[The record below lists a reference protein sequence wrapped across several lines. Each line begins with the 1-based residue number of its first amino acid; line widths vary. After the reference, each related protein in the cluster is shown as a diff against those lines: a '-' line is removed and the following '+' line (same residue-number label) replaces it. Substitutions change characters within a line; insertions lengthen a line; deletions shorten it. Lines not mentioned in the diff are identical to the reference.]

1 MPKKHPPHR
10 LAAVLYAD
18 VAGYSR
24 LTADDE
30 VGTHRHLSERLDAFA
45 ATVKRHGGRVMHY
58 AGDAVLAKFDAVVDA
73 LACAVDV
80 QRELAV
86 RNSGLPRD
94 RKVEF
99 RIGVNLGDVIEDRGD
114 IYGDG
119 VNIAARLEGIAGPGE
134 ICVSEA
140 VRAAVGK
147 KLQLRFEDLGEQT
160 LKNIERPVRA
170 YRVSADASAVMA
182 RPVPATRWSIN
193 LRAPYVVAAAVLI
206 AAAAFIVVSYVPA
219 NNDAVA
225 LTSSARSSERVA
237 VLPSSVAVLPFE
249 NLSADANDEYF
260 ATALHAEVIN
270 QLVKVRSLN
279 VIRAPSVAQY
289 AGAGLPLSEIARE
302 LNVGTVLE
310 ATVAYA
316 DERIALN
323 ATLTEAATGRH
334 LWSERYDRSL
344 QDAFAIQADIATR
357 IARELASELAP
368 AQLARLERR
377 PTDSPEAYA
386 LYLQAI
392 SLEGRENAGDRA
404 IELLSRAIAIDDG
417 YADAYANRARLY
429 AAGLVNNTIG
439 DSASAAAAPDR
450 VRLARADAER
460 ALELDEANAEALS
473 ALAAIDIYSW
483 NWTSARTWLA
493 RLMRDGD
500 PGNSISPIYLFYVG
514 EEDAAVRSARRGVEL
529 RPNEWLAHRDLA
541 WVLRLARDTDG
552 ARNAMQRAIELS
564 PDRAIPHRWM
574 AYLAAAGGDT
584 VRALEEIRITERLLG
599 DERPRLALAE
609 IAKVYG
615 QLGQA
620 VDARRLFD
628 EIMSAGDPEELG
640 AGTLAAAYLAIG
652 DHERSLESLR
662 AATAKVRAHEPDAGF
677 WSLMHLVH
685 DVTRHP
691 ALARPEYVE
700 ALSRIRGD

>member
-1 MPKKHPPHR
+1 MPKKDPPHR

-24 LTADDE
+24 LMADDE

-45 ATVKRHGGRVMHY
+45 AIVKRHGGRVMHY
-58 AGDAVLAKFDAVVDA
+58 AGDALLARFDAVVDA
-73 LACAVDV
+73 LACAVEA
-80 QRELAV
+80 QRDLAV
-86 RNSGLPRD
+86 RNSGLPGG

-119 VNIAARLEGIAGPGE
+119 VNIAARLEAIAGPGE
-134 ICVSEA
+134 ICVSES

-147 KLQLRFEDLGEQT
+147 RLQLQFEDLGEQA

-170 YRVSADASAVMA
+170 FRVIA
-182 RPVPATRWSIN
+182 VPASPSTPAAPSRRWSLN

-206 AAAAFIVVSYVPA
+206 AAAAFIVVSYVPTD
-219 NNDAVA
+219 NDAVA
-225 LTSSARSSERVA
+225 STSSAPDRA
-237 VLPSSVAVLPFE
+237 PGDVLPSSVAVLPFE
-249 NLSADANDEYF
+249 NLSPDTDDAYF

-289 AGAGLPLSEIARE
+289 TGAARALADIARE

-323 ATLTEAATGRH
+323 ATLTDAGTGRH

-344 QDAFAIQADIATR
+344 DDAFAIQADIATQ

-368 AQLARLERR
+368 AQLASFERR

-392 SLEGRENAGDRA
+392 SLEGRENSGDRA
-404 IELLSRAIAIDDG
+404 IELLSRAIAIDDE
-417 YADAYANRARLY
+417 YADAYANRARMY
-429 AAGLVNNTIG
+429 AARLVDNTIG
-439 DSASAAAAPDR
+439 DSAYAAAKPELER
-450 VRLARADAER
+450 QARADAQR
-460 ALELDEANAEALS
+460 ALELDEASAEALS
-473 ALAAIDIYSW
+473 ALAAIDVYSW
-483 NWTSARTWLA
+483 NWTSARTRLA
-493 RLMRDGD
+493 RLLLDGD
-500 PGNSISPIYLFYVG
+500 PGNSVSPVYAFYVG
-514 EEDAAVRSARRGVEL
+514 EQEAAIRLARRGVEL
-529 RPNEWLAHRDLA
+529 RPNEWVAHRDLA
-541 WVLRLARDTDG
+541 WVLRLARDTEA
-552 ARNAMQRAIELS
+552 ARGAMQKAIELS
-564 PDRAIPHRWM
+564 PERAIPHRWM
-574 AYLAAAGGDT
+574 AYLAAARGDT
-584 VRALEEIRITERLLG
+584 VEALEEIRIAERLLG
-599 DERPRLALAE
+599 VERPRLALAE
-609 IAKVYG
+609 LAKVYG
-615 QLGQA
+615 QIGQA
-620 VDARRLFD
+620 DDARRLFD
-628 EIMSAGDPEELG
+628 EIMSAGNPETLG

-652 DHERSLESLR
+652 DHEGSLESLR
-662 AATAKVRAHEPDAGF
+662 RAAEKVRAHEPDPGF

-685 DVTRHP
+685 DVTGHP
-691 ALARPEYVE
+691 ALARPEFVE
-700 ALSRIRGD
+700 ALSLIRGD